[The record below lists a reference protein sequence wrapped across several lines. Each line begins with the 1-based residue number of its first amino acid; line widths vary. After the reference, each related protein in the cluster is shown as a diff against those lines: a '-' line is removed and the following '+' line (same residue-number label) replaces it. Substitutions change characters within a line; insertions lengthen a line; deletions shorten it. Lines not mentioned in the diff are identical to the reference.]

1 MILSPPFLF
10 DPTRD
15 LPLTLNRDEDI
26 WTLPTSS
33 LWHFLKLYVQLS
45 DPMETIKMK
54 RTTEDW
60 AKTISEHFDRRKELK
75 TSDRYS
81 LYS

>member
-15 LPLTLNRDEDI
+15 LQSLNRDI

-33 LWHFLKLYVQLS
+33 LWHFLKLYVLLS
-45 DPMETIKMK
+45 DPMETIEMK
-54 RTTEDW
+54 GTTEDW
-60 AKTISEHFDRRKELK
+60 AKTISEHFDRRTELK
-75 TSDRYS
+75 PADRYS